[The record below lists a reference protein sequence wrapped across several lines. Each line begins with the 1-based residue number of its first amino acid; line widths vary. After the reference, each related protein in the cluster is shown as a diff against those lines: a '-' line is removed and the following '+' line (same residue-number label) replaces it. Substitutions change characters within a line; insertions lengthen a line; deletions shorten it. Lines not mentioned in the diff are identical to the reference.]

1 MSERDRFE
9 VCGVEVCGV
18 EVYGPAASSERARA
32 VETAL
37 RAVGF
42 GAELLAF
49 REGPTSCVVLG
60 DVAHIKSLIEPHG
73 YLVVEDRAP
82 YGLAPVPREELAAR
96 LDLLGRGDDA
106 AKVRHGP
113 PDEPQPRGASLLVVA
128 LADVVAVCWSH
139 MRGEA

>member
-1 MSERDRFE
+1 
-9 VCGVEVCGV
+9 
-18 EVYGPAASSERARA
+18 